1 MKGYYEILLAAP
13 AVGEIR
19 AIHAH
24 DPVAAKHVIDSLEY
38 LSTDLE
44 SGALRAID
52 EGAGLFKAAVGDVEV
67 LCWVRP
73 EEMNV
78 VVLTVSRHR
87 QPA

>member
-13 AVGEIR
+13 AVREIR
-19 AIHAH
+19 AIHAD
-24 DPVAAKHVIDSLEY
+24 DPVAAKYIVDSLEY

-44 SGALRAID
+44 SGALRVID
-52 EGAGLFKAAVGDVEV
+52 EGAGLFKAAMGDFDA
-67 LCWVRP
+67 LCWVRR

-78 VVLTVSRHR
+78 VMLTVSRHR